1 MTGNPTAIPV
11 ETGTGAS
18 ESARADSGKA
28 SAVFAL
34 VLGLGVLFAAGF
46 AEADLLHAAAHDSRH
61 AFTFPCH

>member
-1 MTGNPTAIPV
+1 MTGNPTTVLV
-11 ETGTGAS
+11 EAGIGAS
-18 ESARADSGKA
+18 ESVRADSAKA
-28 SAVFAL
+28 SAVLAL